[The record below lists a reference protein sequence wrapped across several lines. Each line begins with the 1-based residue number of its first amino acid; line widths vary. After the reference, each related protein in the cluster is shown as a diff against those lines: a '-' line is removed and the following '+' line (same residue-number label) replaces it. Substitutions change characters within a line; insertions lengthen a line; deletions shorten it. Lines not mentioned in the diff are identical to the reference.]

1 MKPGTVLGNA
11 ICAYADRVYGVPGYP
26 VTGLI
31 AETGADLVINEKV
44 ALEYALGD
52 SLSGKRACVIVKNI
66 GMNTLSD
73 PLVHATVQG
82 LSGGVVLVAGDD
94 MAASGTQVIL
104 DSRLYGPVAIIPVL
118 EMNRH
123 DPVGEAFAASERYSR
138 VALLRFC
145 PDEQD
150 LPLDEGFRPDT
161 ARGRGSLADPD
172 LTMYG
177 RAVHARSSLS
187 SLEKSGYL
195 PFPVP
200 LPDQRIYPV
209 KRSER
214 GHSQTLCHDCPFR
227 PVFSLLEEKQI
238 AVIPDT
244 GCSLLSMNPP
254 YSSGKANYGLGSSVA
269 VASRSTGIALTGDYA
284 LLHSGLQGLIDL
296 QVKGYPLLCI
306 VLQNRCMGMTGR
318 QPVPDILDYIG
329 FTRPV
334 VCTAD
339 DHEVLNRMICP
350 GEGLR
355 VLVVQGTCPGNS
367 SYETM
372 AC

>member
-1 MKPGTVLGNA
+1 MKPGTALGNA
-11 ICAYADRVYGVPGYP
+11 IRAYADRIYGIPGYP
-26 VTGLI
+26 VTDLI
-31 AETGADLVINEKV
+31 AETGAELVINEKV

-66 GMNTLSD
+66 GVNTLSD
-73 PLVHATVQG
+73 PLVHATAQG
-82 LSGGVVLVAGDD
+82 LSGGVLLVAGDD
-94 MAASGTQVIL
+94 MGASGTQVVL
-104 DSRLYGPVAIIPVL
+104 DSRLYGQIAVIPVL
-118 EMNRH
+118 DMNRH
-123 DPVGEAFAASERYSR
+123 DPVGEAFAASETNSR

-145 PDEQD
+145 PDELE
-150 LPLDEGFRPDT
+150 LPPDEGFRPDP
-161 ARGRGSLADPD
+161 ARGRGTLADPD

-177 RAVHARSSLS
+177 RAVLARSSLA

-195 PFPVP
+195 PYQVQPVYP
-200 LPDQRIYPV
+200 GKYPV

-214 GHSQTLCHDCPFR
+214 GYSRTLCHDCPFR
-227 PVFSLLEEKQI
+227 PVFTLLEERQL

-296 QVKGYPLLCI
+296 QMKGYPLLCI
-306 VLQNRCMGMTGR
+306 VLRNRCMGMTGG

-329 FTRPV
+329 FTSPV

-350 GEGLR
+350 GKGLR
-355 VLVVQGTCPGNS
+355 VLVVQGACPGSS